1 MADKLCQMCG
11 QALPAPQRQPGS
23 DRFGCAVCG
32 GELGAIAVE
41 VTIKPQGDRML
52 RVVERVGSP
61 ERRPTY
67 EAKLGVE
74 LHRDSGC
81 EQLVERHV
89 HHATDRYDEV
99 IADLETG
106 EVLHECHEP
115 LSKHWEHGDAKRT
128 DGSK

>member
-1 MADKLCQMCG
+1 
-11 QALPAPQRQPGS
+11 
-23 DRFGCAVCG
+23 VCG
-32 GELGAIAVE
+32 GELGTIAVG
-41 VTIKPQGDRML
+41 VTIKPLADNRL

-74 LHRDSGC
+74 LHRDSGR
-81 EQLVERHV
+81 EQLVGRHF

-106 EVLHECHEP
+106 EVVHERHQP
-115 LSKHWEHGDAKRT
+115 LSEHHGHGAAKRKG
-128 DGSK
+128 GSA

>member
-1 MADKLCQMCG
+1 MPDKLCRMCG
-11 QALPAPQRQPGS
+11 QPLPAPPRRPGS

-41 VTIKPQGDRML
+41 VTIKPLSDRTI

-61 ERRPTY
+61 DRRPTY

-74 LHRDSGC
+74 LHRDSGR

-99 IADLETG
+99 IRDLETG
-106 EVLHECHEP
+106 EIVHERHQP
-115 LSKHWEHGDAKRT
+115 LSEHRGYGAAKRKGGPT
-128 DGSK
+128 